1 MKVSD
6 GLLYQAN
13 NFSRTRSF
21 SLNMELKN
29 ELAKI
34 YHDLGHGVLNKNCG
48 TCVRIAMDRLNYELL
63 RGELPALCQKT
74 NDVKPT
80 LHFIGPTWRT
90 KTRIHFERLA
100 SIALIGRFIVTSSI
114 IESQSEQ
121 KTMADVLKGIQELRC
136 HSNLSFGRKYLS
148 SGRQSSEQDNL
159 SHRDKIPE
167 QQTTIR
173 FYIQRTTNF
182 HRSM

>member
-80 LHFIGPTWRT
+80 LHFIGV
-90 KTRIHFERLA
+90 K
-100 SIALIGRFIVTSSI
+100 
-114 IESQSEQ
+114 Q
-121 KTMADVLKGIQELRC
+121 KTFNELRTEA
-136 HSNLSFGRKYLS
+136 K
-148 SGRQSSEQDNL
+148 
-159 SHRDKIPE
+159 DKGFKA
-167 QQTTIR
+167 T
-173 FYIQRTTNF
+173 RTTTREDIETFLNND
-182 HRSM
+182 

>member
-13 NFSRTRSF
+13 QFSRTRSF

-34 YHDLGHGVLNKNCG
+34 YHELGHGVLNKNCG

-63 RGELPALCQKT
+63 RGDLPALIQKP

-80 LHFIGPTWRT
+80 VHF
-90 KTRIHFERLA
+90 
-100 SIALIGRFIVTSSI
+100 V
-114 IESQSEQ
+114 
-121 KTMADVLKGIQELRC
+121 GIKMEAFNPEKMKYQELRKFVK
-136 HSNLSFGRKYLS
+136 NKGIKTEKNPTFDELIKALN
-148 SGRQSSEQDNL
+148 E
-159 SHRDKIPE
+159 
-167 QQTTIR
+167 
-173 FYIQRTTNF
+173 
-182 HRSM
+182 

>member
-63 RGELPALCQKT
+63 RGELPALCQKLT
-74 NDVKPT
+74 SNDVKPT
-80 LHFIGPTWRT
+80 LHFIGV
-90 KTRIHFERLA
+90 K
-100 SIALIGRFIVTSSI
+100 
-114 IESQSEQ
+114 Q
-121 KTMADVLKGIQELRC
+121 KTFNELRTEA
-136 HSNLSFGRKYLS
+136 K
-148 SGRQSSEQDNL
+148 
-159 SHRDKIPE
+159 DKGFKA
-167 QQTTIR
+167 T
-173 FYIQRTTNF
+173 RTTTREDIETFLNND
-182 HRSM
+182 

>member
-13 NFSRTRSF
+13 QFSRTRSF

-34 YHDLGHGVLNKNCG
+34 ILDLGHGVLNKNCG

-63 RGELPALCQKT
+63 RGDLPALCKNIDVKP

-80 LHFIGPTWRT
+80 LHFIGV
-90 KTRIHFERLA
+90 K
-100 SIALIGRFIVTSSI
+100 
-114 IESQSEQ
+114 Q
-121 KTMADVLKGIQELRC
+121 KTFNELRAEA
-136 HSNLSFGRKYLS
+136 K
-148 SGRQSSEQDNL
+148 
-159 SHRDKIPE
+159 DKGFKA
-167 QQTTIR
+167 T
-173 FYIQRTTNF
+173 RTTTREDIETFLNND
-182 HRSM
+182 